1 MNKTY
6 RFLGRNGRTTIPIQI
21 RRMLNIGRGDL
32 IGYSIQGNTV
42 VVTKEEVCNNCKTE
56 HDSVQEMAEQ
66 LTPQERREMLSYL
79 MKKARR
85 EKC

>member
-42 VVTKEEVCNNCKTE
+42 VVTKEKVCNNCRKE
-56 HDSVQEMAEQ
+56 HDSVQEMAE
-66 LTPQERREMLSYL
+66 QERREMLSYL

>member
-6 RFLGRNGRTTIPIQI
+6 RFLGRNGRTIIPIQI

-42 VVTKEEVCNNCKTE
+42 VVTKEKVCNNCRKE

>member
-1 MNKTY
+1 MNKVY

-21 RRMLNIGRGDL
+21 RRMLNISRGDL
-32 IGYSIQGNTV
+32 VGYSVQGNTV
-42 VVTKEEVCNNCKTE
+42 VITKEKVCNNCKDRE
-56 HDSVQEMAEQ
+56 SLQEMADQ
-66 LTPQERREMLSYL
+66 MTPQERKELLSYL

>member
-32 IGYSIQGNTV
+32 LGYSIQGNTIV
-42 VVTKEEVCNNCKTE
+42 ITKEKVCSNCRE
-56 HDSVQEMAEQ
+56 HESLADFAERMTQQECK
-66 LTPQERREMLSYL
+66 EMLSYL
-79 MKKARR
+79 LKQARK
-85 EKC
+85 EKYQ

>member
-1 MNKTY
+1 MNKIY

-21 RRMLNIGRGDL
+21 RRMLNISRGDL

-42 VVTKEEVCNNCKTE
+42 VVTKEKVCNNCRKE

-66 LTPQERREMLSYL
+66 LTPQERKEMLSYL

>member
-1 MNKTY
+1 MNKVY
-6 RFLGRNGRTTIPIQI
+6 RLLGRNGRTTIPIQI

-32 IGYSIQGNTV
+32 VGYSLQGNTV
-42 VVTKEEVCNNCKTE
+42 VITKEKVCNNCKDRE
-56 HDSVQEMAEQ
+56 SLQEMADHM
-66 LTPQERREMLSYL
+66 TPQERKELLSYL